1 MFDAASYL
9 NFPNE
14 NPMIENRCIL
24 ADLEIAK
31 LVATVGFIYIGHI
44 FPYCR
49 GCLILLIFMRS
60 EVLEV

>member
-1 MFDAASYL
+1 MFDAVSYL
-9 NFPNE
+9 NFLNE
-14 NPMIENRCIL
+14 NPMIENRYIL

-31 LVATVGFIYIGHI
+31 LVADIGHI

-49 GCLILLIFMRS
+49 GCLILLMFMRS